1 MKTHIA
7 TFILIIACAFFP
19 ALEEAKGEHELTDYD
34 RRVIDFAKKH
44 GHYTDHPGYPE
55 GHQYWRDL
63 VWFHNAGDKVIPG
76 LMYLLENEYKGQWNK
91 MRDVISTLGN
101 RHRKDRSDLLRHIRK
116 NLPQFVEEVNTHN
129 GGYIYTSLRCLS
141 QHGDASDIP
150 LMEKFAKIGNEIEK
164 LHTRQDIQKLKDRL
178 AKEKELS
185 KIRDNR
191 GNRLESA
198 DADNK
203 IGSSPVPS
211 NASKPAST
219 AEADETPLWRKWPIM
234 LAVLFVLS
242 AVLVWL
248 KAKSRA

>member
-1 MKTHIA
+1 MKTHI
-7 TFILIIACAFFP
+7 TTLILMLVCSFFT
-19 ALEEAKGEHELTDYD
+19 ALEAAREKHELTDYD
-34 RRVIDFAKKH
+34 RRVIAFYMEH

-55 GHQYWRDL
+55 EHQYWKDL
-63 VWFHNAGDKVIPG
+63 KWFYAQKEKVRPA
-76 LMYLLENEYKGQWNK
+76 LMYLLEHEYKGQWEKMSNTMNGLETRPGNK
-91 MRDVISTLGN
+91 NDLVNYIR
-101 RHRKDRSDLLRHIRK
+101 RS
-116 NLPQFVEEVNTHN
+116 LPQFVDNREKEAGRYLNKS
-129 GGYIYTSLRCLS
+129 IRLLS
-141 QHGDASDIP
+141 KYGDSSDLP
-150 LMEKFAKIGNEIEK
+150 LLEKFLNIEGIIEQFHVK
-164 LHTRQDIQKLKDRL
+164 ENIQKLKDRL

-211 NASKPAST
+211 NASKPALT
-219 AEADETPLWRKWPIM
+219 AEADETSLWNKWPIM